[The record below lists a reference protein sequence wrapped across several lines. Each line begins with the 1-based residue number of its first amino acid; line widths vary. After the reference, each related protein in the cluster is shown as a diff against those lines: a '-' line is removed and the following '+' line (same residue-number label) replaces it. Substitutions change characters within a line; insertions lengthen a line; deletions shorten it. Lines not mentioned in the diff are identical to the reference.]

1 MEKISSKGF
10 SFNLRPHLLPIMVWL
25 AVVACVVGLFS
36 YRSQQFEVLGI
47 ARGQIH
53 QIAANC
59 PGRLKAV
66 FVELFDQ
73 VKQGQTLVVVDTIL
87 DNQILKGE
95 LQAKLGTISAEIEHL
110 SAQLVPTQER
120 ILGDN
125 SDRQTTRIA
134 NLRRFSAEVEN
145 ARLEILRLRA
155 QIASDL
161 ITLENLVMEVKITE
175 DLLKNEAVAPY
186 ELEKVK
192 VQYSTLAK
200 KIEENER
207 LLEQAENNLQQAL
220 KRQDEYVRYQPQYA
234 SVDAAMEVI
243 RKAAKVQE
251 RLMDEVSA
259 QIEALKLRESLELKA
274 PFDGVVSQVWH
285 RQGETVLAGQSIL
298 TIAAVKP
305 TDVVAYVS
313 ERQAGRLREKMAV
326 ELVKSNEPKQIAIS
340 QVTYLSPTIEQM
352 PTQLWQNPNVP
363 QWGRAF
369 LVKVPPNFK
378 VIPGEVMG
386 VRGL

>member
-1 MEKISSKGF
+1 MGKISSKSY
-10 SFNLRPHLLPIMVWL
+10 SFNWRLHLLPVVVWL

-47 ARGQIH
+47 AQGQVW
-53 QIAANC
+53 QVAATC
-59 PGRLKAV
+59 TGRLRSV
-66 FVELFDQ
+66 PVGLFDE

-120 ILGDN
+120 ILGNN
-125 SDRQTTRIA
+125 SDRQTTRIT

-192 VQYSTLAK
+192 VQYRTLAK
-200 KIEENER
+200 KTEENER
-207 LLEQAENNLQQAL
+207 LLEQAGNNLQQAL

-243 RKAAKVQE
+243 RKATKVQE

-298 TIAAVKP
+298 TIVAVKP

-313 ERQAGRLREKMAV
+313 ERQAGRLQEKMAV

-352 PTQLWQNPNVP
+352 PTQLWRNPNVP

-369 LVKVPPNFK
+369 LVKVPPNLK